1 LRSSDTYVQS
11 SSLGGNAR
19 TTLIVNCSPNSYNA
33 LETLST
39 LRFGFR
45 LPSPA
50 QCRVFGRSCLIHS
63 HTARFSLS
71 LSVLR
76 ASKIKNKPV
85 MNQHRSVEVLEA
97 LLKVSEHKNEEQVQN
112 EETWPLS

>member
-1 LRSSDTYVQS
+1 
-11 SSLGGNAR
+11 
-19 TTLIVNCSPNSYNA
+19 
-33 LETLST
+33 
-39 LRFGFR
+39 
-45 LPSPA
+45 
-50 QCRVFGRSCLIHS
+50 
-63 HTARFSLS
+63 
-71 LSVLR
+71 VLR